1 MNNLAHGL
9 AKLCRHN
16 KDGSY
21 ATQTNRRKGLKA
33 IAADLYELG
42 YKIESPNSLKPK
54 HVNSLVMHWR
64 ARGLTP
70 TTVKNRVAWMRWW
83 AEKVNK
89 ASVIPRD
96 NAELGIDPATAAND
110 NRAWQLDGEQ
120 KLPCD
125 FAHASLKLIEAFGLR
140 VEEAIKIKPVQAD
153 KGVLLELQGSWTKGG
168 RARQLP
174 ISTAKQKAALDYA
187 KEVAQNGSLIP
198 DCKSFIQ
205 QRKAFDHQ
213 TLKAGLRNLHGLRHA
228 FAQQRYRE
236 LTGWEAPK
244 NGGPSKSSLTPTEL
258 KLDRWA
264 RKIIAEELGHSR
276 ISITKIYVG

>member
-9 AKLCRHN
+9 AQLCRHN
-16 KDGSY
+16 RDGSH
-21 ATQTNRRKGLKA
+21 ATQANRSKGLKA

-54 HVNSLVMHWR
+54 HVHSLVTHWR
-64 ARGLTP
+64 ARGLSS

-96 NAELGIDPATAAND
+96 NVELGIEPSPAAND
-110 NRAWQLDGEQ
+110 NRAWTLEAGRE
-120 KLPCD
+120 LPCEY
-125 FAHASLKLIEAFGLR
+125 ANATLKLIEAFGLR
-140 VEEAIKIKPVQAD
+140 VEEAIKIRPAQAD

-168 RARQLP
+168 RRRQLP
-174 ISTAKQKAALDYA
+174 ISTEKQVEALAYA
-187 KEVAQNGSLIP
+187 IEIAGNGSLIP
-198 DCKSFIQ
+198 ADKSFIQ
-205 QRKAFDHQ
+205 QRKSFDHQ

-228 FAQQRYRE
+228 FAQQRYVE
-236 LTGWEAPK
+236 LTGWPSPK
-244 NGGPSKSSLTPTEL
+244 AGGPSKSSLTPSEL

-264 RKIIAEELGHSR
+264 RKIISEELGHSR
-276 ISITKIYVG
+276 IGITKVYIG

>member
-9 AKLCRHN
+9 AQLCRHN
-16 KDGSY
+16 RDGSH
-21 ATQTNRRKGLKA
+21 ATQANRRKGLKA
-33 IAADLYELG
+33 IATDLYDLG
-42 YKIESPNSLKPK
+42 YKVESPNSLKPK
-54 HVNSLVMHWR
+54 HVHSLVLHWR
-64 ARGLTP
+64 ARGLTS
-70 TTVKNRVAWMRWW
+70 TTMKNRVAWMRWW

-96 NAELGIDPATAAND
+96 NVELGIAPSPAAND
-110 NRAWQLDGEQ
+110 NRAWQLDEQ
-120 KLPCD
+120 QQLPCE
-125 FAHASLKLIEAFGLR
+125 FAQASLKLIEAFGLR
-140 VEEAIKIKPVQAD
+140 VEEAIKIKPQQAD
-153 KGVLLELQGSWTKGG
+153 QTVLLQLQGSWTKGG

-174 ISTAKQKAALDYA
+174 ISTPKQKAALDYA
-187 KEVAQNGSLIP
+187 KEVAGSGALIP
-198 DCKSFIQ
+198 AHKSYIQ
-205 QRKAFDHQ
+205 QRKTFDHQ

-228 FAQQRYRE
+228 FAQQRYQE

-244 NGGPSKSSLTPTEL
+244 NGGPSKSRLTPSEM